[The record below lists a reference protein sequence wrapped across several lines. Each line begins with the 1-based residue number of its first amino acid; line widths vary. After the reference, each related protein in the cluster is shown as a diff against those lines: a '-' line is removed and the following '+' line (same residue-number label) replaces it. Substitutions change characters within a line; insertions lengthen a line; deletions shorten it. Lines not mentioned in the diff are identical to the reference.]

1 MTLIDE
7 ESNSIKHEKIAFEIK
22 GMVHPVTYVNK
33 LLLYSDKEIILMNA
47 IAGKILYN
55 FTKLAQLIE

>member
-1 MTLIDE
+1 
-7 ESNSIKHEKIAFEIK
+7 
-22 GMVHPVTYVNK
+22 MVHPVTYVNK

-47 IAGKILYN
+47 IASKILYN